1 MANVMLQESERIVR
15 TLSDAE
21 RCAHEAF
28 LEACKLER
36 RYQRDREERVHKR
49 KRDEEG
55 VPAAHCKH
63 QRRFDDDDDDTADQ
77 ESEAG
82 GAAGAELH
90 DDDDEDE
97 SATGSAAAAAA
108 AAVAAADASALPL
121 GHGVVRQ
128 VFDRRPGQL
137 VGVWRSLKMCGAD
150 KLANFEKV
158 GGAGS
163 LAPAEVVSVDGDGP
177 DKTYTVRICD
187 VAMYAKSVWVPNRRR
202 LIENSTVS
210 GVRHLFTLP
219 VSPHPNEDDT
229 ACTAHAY
236 AADVEVSYETARGY
250 NRWIPATIVGRR
262 CLSTRCA
269 GKGKSK
275 TGSCEIPAN
284 DQCQHARCVYV
295 LQVDHDKRQR
305 LESAP
310 WLVRRST
317 VFPVAASPAERAAMR
332 PLRPLVPRRNLLAT
346 QP

>member
-1 MANVMLQESERIVR
+1 MANVMLQESERIVT

-21 RCAHEAF
+21 RRAHEAF
-28 LEACKLER
+28 LEACALER
-36 RYQRDREERVHKR
+36 RYQREEEERAQKR
-49 KRDEEG
+49 KRDEED
-55 VPAAHCKH
+55 VSATNCKH
-63 QRRFDDDDDDTADQ
+63 QRRFDDDDNAVDQ
-77 ESEAG
+77 ANVTG
-82 GAAGAELH
+82 GAAGAERRDEDD
-90 DDDDEDE
+90 DDDDE
-97 SATGSAAAAAA
+97 ATTGSAAAAAA
-108 AAVAAADASALPL
+108 AAADAAALPL

-137 VGVWRSLKMCGAD
+137 VGVWRSLLMCGAD
-150 KLANFEKV
+150 KLAKFEQV

-163 LAPAEVVSVDGDGP
+163 LAPAEIVSVDGEGDN
-177 DKTYTVRICD
+177 KTYTVKICD
-187 VAMYAKSVWVPNRRR
+187 VAMYAKSVWVPNRKR
-202 LIENSTVS
+202 LLENSIVS

-219 VSPHPNEDDT
+219 VSPHPHDDDT

-262 CLSTRCA
+262 CLSERCA

-284 DQCQHARCVYV
+284 DQCRHARCVYV

-310 WLVRRST
+310 WLVRAST
-317 VFPVAASPAERAAMR
+317 VFPVAAPQTERLSMR
-332 PLRPLVPRRNLLAT
+332 PLRPLVPRRNLLAV